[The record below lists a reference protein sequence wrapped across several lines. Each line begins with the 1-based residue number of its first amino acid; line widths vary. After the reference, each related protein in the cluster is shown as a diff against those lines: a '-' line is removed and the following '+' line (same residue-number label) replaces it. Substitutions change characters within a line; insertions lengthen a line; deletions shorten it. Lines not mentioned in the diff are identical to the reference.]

1 MKRIHDLQ
9 ELVSYFS
16 EDKKFI
22 HDGYYRIRVF
32 DKETIELAF
41 LVAGPCGDSL
51 VHPQIT
57 VSLTESSAIAIKMI
71 DMYATPP
78 LFLDREES
86 NKQKIDQELDKL
98 IEKFLN
104 IKNKNTKIF

>member
-1 MKRIHDLQ
+1 MKRINDLH
-9 ELVSYFS
+9 ELISYFS
-16 EDKKFI
+16 EDKTFI
-22 HDGYYRIRVF
+22 YDGYYRIRIF

-41 LVAGPCGDSL
+41 LVAGPCGDTL

-57 VSLTESSAIAIKMI
+57 VTLTESSALAIKMI
-71 DMYATPP
+71 DTYVTPP
-78 LFLDREES
+78 LFLKREES
-86 NKQKIDQELDKL
+86 NQQEIDQKLDKL

>member
-1 MKRIHDLQ
+1 MKRIKDLQ

-16 EDKKFI
+16 EDKTFI
-22 HDGYYRIRVF
+22 HDGYYRIRIL

-41 LVAGPCGDSL
+41 LVAGPCGDTL

-57 VSLTESSAIAIKMI
+57 VTLTESSALAIKLI
-71 DMYATPP
+71 DMYVTPP
-78 LFLDREES
+78 LFLTREES
-86 NKQKIDQELDKL
+86 NKQEIDQQLDKL
-98 IEKFLN
+98 IEKFIN